1 MNPAVTCQRCGV
13 ILSALSNDG
22 LCAAC
27 MLRSVFEEP
36 ADEGIPA
43 SSGRLALPRP
53 FGSYELLEEIGRGGM
68 GVVYRARQPALDRV
82 VALKL
87 LLGGTYSSEAMLRR
101 FQIEAAAAAALR
113 HPGIVAIH
121 DYGECDGQ
129 PYYTMELMD
138 GRNLAQV
145 SAGNPLEPRRTAQY
159 LRDIADAVRYAHE
172 HSILHRDLKPSNI
185 LIDHTDRARVADFGM
200 AKRLDLDSGVTL
212 TGQLVGSP
220 NYAAP
225 EQVSGREQEVGVGTD
240 VYALGA
246 LLYHLLTGR
255 PPFLA
260 ATLGETLRLLHG
272 TEPVAPRELVPGVPP
287 DLETIC
293 LKCLAK
299 EPARRYA
306 SAAALVEDL
315 DRFLGD
321 RPIQAR
327 PPSFFYRARK
337 YARRNRTVVLATAAV
352 FGSLVVG
359 LGLALAGY
367 RRAVAQQRAT
377 QAARTQA
384 ETLVGFIMRDLQPSL
399 LAHGRLPVVKKT
411 IEETI
416 RYFEELPPELH
427 NLAGMRG
434 HAQALE
440 ALADFTG
447 RSAVNPL
454 GEPDPKV
461 AREAAQRAWQL
472 RRAIVAADPADADSA
487 AAVLEDEIQMVGNQA
502 DDSAVDWDKPNQE
515 FIRRFRELE
524 ARFPDNFRVQRGLAD
539 ILANR
544 GMWLDDL
551 NAANEALHRWEQLIA
566 GHPNDNGLRAE
577 YIVSL
582 GGMANHYKNEG
593 QAEKSLA
600 AGKKAVAAAQAL
612 LKTDPAN
619 LRFLS
624 LATAME
630 RENIWWSEPA
640 ALPQAIEAARTARG
654 HYQMLRLLD
663 PTNPGWREKESEVA
677 GFEALLLS
685 WDNQPGPA
693 LKILEELI
701 GQTETVNSAP
711 GRQALLNLLEF
722 SGEIAATT
730 GDLPAARARLQSI
743 REGLKAYPLDYP
755 ERTVDRAV
763 ARFTWLRSQA
773 QLVVAL
779 QDWPELARLGQEM
792 IDEMEHDLYAQPGG
806 ESRLRPRRAEAQA
819 FLGKALLRQGRSK
832 EALVLLQQ
840 AAAGLLAGGDWTFSG
855 DAGKDLAVLNREDL
869 PEALRLAGD
878 QGQARSL
885 LEKALADAEAELVKR
900 PGRWAVGRAVI
911 QAAMRLAEVLDPA
924 KPAEGARRQSLL
936 NRAADLF
943 TAAGAEA
950 QTNAGDRELKAQIET
965 LRRGSLTTDPH

>member
-1 MNPAVTCQRCGV
+1 MNSAVTCQRCSV
-13 ILSALSNDG
+13 TLPAYSNDG
-22 LCAAC
+22 LCPVC

-36 ADEGIPA
+36 GNDGAPTPPT
-43 SSGRLALPRP
+43 RLALPRT
-53 FGSYELLEEIGRGGM
+53 FGAYELIEEIGRGGM
-68 GVVYRARQPALDRV
+68 GVVYRARQQALDRI

-87 LLGGTYSSEAMLRR
+87 LLGGAYSSEAMLRR

-121 DYGECDGQ
+121 DYGESEGQ
-129 PYYTMELMD
+129 PYYTMELME

-145 SAGNPLEPRRTAQY
+145 SGGNPLEARHAAQY
-159 LRDIADAVRYAHE
+159 LRDIADAVRYAHGRN
-172 HSILHRDLKPSNI
+172 ILHRDLKPSNI
-185 LIDHTDRARVADFGM
+185 LIDHDDRARVADFGM
-200 AKRLDLDSGVTL
+200 AKRLDLDRGVTL

-225 EQVSGREQEVGVGTD
+225 EQVSGRETDVGVPTD
-240 VYALGA
+240 IYALGA

-260 ATLGETLRLLHG
+260 ATLEETLRLLHSS
-272 TEPVAPRELVPGVPP
+272 EPVTPRDLNPAIPL

-299 EPARRYA
+299 EPGRRYA
-306 SAAALVEDL
+306 TAAALLDDL
-315 DRFLGD
+315 DCFLTH

-327 PPSFFYRARK
+327 PPSFVYRARK
-337 YARRNRTVVLATAAV
+337 YARRNRTVVTAACAV
-352 FGSLVVG
+352 IGSLALG

-367 RRAVAQQRAT
+367 RRAVVQQRAT

-384 ETLVGFIMRDLQPSL
+384 ENLVGFIMRDLQPSL
-399 LAHGRLPVVKKT
+399 LAHARLPVVKKT
-411 IEETI
+411 IQAAI
-416 RYFEELPPELH
+416 DYFEALPPELH
-427 NLAGMRG
+427 NLAAMRG

-440 ALADFTG
+440 ALAAFTG

-461 AREAAQRAWQL
+461 AHEAARRAVQL
-472 RRAIVAADPADADSA
+472 RHAIVAADPADADSA
-487 AAVLEDEIQMVGNQA
+487 AAVLEDEIHLVSNQNDGPA
-502 DDSAVDWDKPNQE
+502 FDWDKPNQE

-524 ARFPDNFRVQRGLAD
+524 ARFPDNFRVQRGLAY

-566 GHPNDNGLRAE
+566 SHPDDNDLRAE
-577 YIVSL
+577 YVVSL
-582 GGMANHYKNEG
+582 GGMANHYKNEV
-593 QAEKSLA
+593 QAGKSLE
-600 AGKKAVAAAQAL
+600 AGEKAVAAAQAL

-619 LRFLS
+619 LRLLS

-640 ALPQAIEAARTARG
+640 SLPRAIEAARTARG
-654 HYQMLRLLD
+654 HYQTLRLLD
-663 PTNPGWREKESEVA
+663 PTNAGWREKEMEVA

-693 LKILEELI
+693 LKILDELI
-701 GQTETVNSAP
+701 RQAETVNSAP
-711 GRQALLNLLEF
+711 GRQALMNLLEF
-722 SGEIAATT
+722 SGEIAAAA
-730 GDLPAARARLQSI
+730 GDLPAARARLQAI
-743 REGLKAYPLDYP
+743 REGLKGYPLEFP
-755 ERTVDRAV
+755 AHTVDRSV
-763 ARFTWLRSQA
+763 ARFTWLRTQA

-792 IDEMEHDLYAQPGG
+792 IAEMEAALSAQPGG
-806 ESRLRPRRAEAQA
+806 ESRLRPRRADAQA
-819 FLGKALLRQGRSK
+819 FLGKARLRQGHPK
-832 EALVLLQQ
+832 EAVVLLQQ
-840 AAAGLLAGGDWTFSG
+840 AAAGLQPGGDWTFLG
-855 DAGKDLAVLNREDL
+855 DAEKDLALLNHEDL

-885 LEKALADAEAELVKR
+885 LEKDLADVEAELVKR

-911 QAAMRLAEVLDPA
+911 QAAIRLAEVLNPA
-924 KPAEGARRQSLL
+924 NPAEGARRQALL

-943 TAAGAEA
+943 TAAGAET
-950 QTNAGDRELKAQIET
+950 QMNAGDRELKAKLEA
-965 LRRGSLTTDPH
+965 LR